1 MSDSLGPHGLR
12 LPGSSVQGVL
22 HARILEWVAVSFS
35 RGSSPPRDGTCIS
48 YVFCIGRRVLYYS
61 ITWEA
66 QDNTY
71 IFIAE
76 TFTQLYTLYY
86 PQNNSGRIASLFPL
100 TDDKLR
106 FTDGRSIFQSHL
118 LRNRNEICL
127 LRSLKVIIQWSP

>member
-1 MSDSLGPHGLR
+1 MSNTCDPMDCS
-12 LPGSSVQGVL
+12 LPGSSVHEILQ
-22 HARILEWVAVSFS
+22 ARILEWVAVSFS